1 MAGVWEENIS
11 LLLICLSHPLYL
23 SFICFPGSSAG
34 KESACSVGVQGLI
47 PGLGRYPGE
56 GNGKPL
62 QYLCLENPIN
72 WGAWQAA
79 VHAATKSQAH
89 VVFLLYIY
97 IYIYK

>member
-1 MAGVWEENIS
+1 MRPIRVQGMAGVWEENIS

-72 WGAWQAA
+72 
-79 VHAATKSQAH
+79 
-89 VVFLLYIY
+89 
-97 IYIYK
+97 